1 MTLDELKAIRRSL
14 PEQVLK
20 TPVLPSP
27 YGWVQAESLQTTGS
41 YKLRAAFHVLQSLT
55 EEEKRRGAALT
66 SSGNFAQA
74 FAYAGK
80 VLGIPTVVVMQ
91 EGASGFKME
100 RTRSYGAELVLCEHN
115 FEARFAM
122 LKKLKEERGLTAIDH
137 MEDERVVHGHATVA
151 LDLLEQLPKPPQILV
166 PVSTAGLLAGVA
178 LAAKLT
184 DPTIKVIGVQPE
196 RANATALSFA
206 RGEVTSIARADSQ
219 CDALS
224 ASRPG
229 RVPFQLVQQY
239 VDDIVTVSEG
249 AISDAVRYLATEA
262 KLVVEP
268 GGAVGLAAQRSEK
281 VWGPAVAL
289 LSGGNLDPKRLATYL
304 S

>member
-1 MTLDELKAIRRSL
+1 MTLDDLKAIRRSL

-27 YGWVQAESLQTTGS
+27 QGWVHAESLQTTGS

-55 EEEKRRGAALT
+55 PEERRKGAALT

-80 VLGIPTVVVMQ
+80 ALGIPTVVVMQ
-91 EGASGFKME
+91 EGASSFKME
-100 RTRSYGAELVLCEHN
+100 RTRNYGAELVLCEHR
-115 FEARFAM
+115 FEARFEA
-122 LKKLKEERGLTAIDH
+122 LKKLQEERGITAIDH
-137 MEDERVVHGHATVA
+137 MEDERVIYGHATVA
-151 LDLLEQLPKPPQILV
+151 LDLLDQVKPPAVLV

-178 LAAKLT
+178 LAVKLT
-184 DPTIKVIGVQPE
+184 DPSIRVIGVQPAK
-196 RANATALSFA
+196 ANATALSFQA
-206 RGEVTSIARADSQ
+206 GRVTAIARAESQ

-229 RVPFQLVQQY
+229 NLPFALVQQY
-239 VDDIVTVSEG
+239 VDDVVTVSEE
-249 AISDAVRYLATEA
+249 AISEAVRYLATEA

-268 GGAVGLAAQRSEK
+268 GGAVGIAALRSGVVK
-281 VWGPAVAL
+281 APAAAI
-289 LSGGNLDPKRLATYL
+289 LSGGNLDPQRLASYL
-304 S
+304 A

>member
-1 MTLDELKAIRRSL
+1 MTLDDLKAIRRSL

-20 TPVLPSP
+20 TPVLPGP
-27 YGWVQAESLQTTGS
+27 YGWLHAESLQTTGS

-55 EEEKRRGAALT
+55 PEERKRGAALT

-100 RTRSYGAELVLCEHN
+100 RTKSYGAELVLCEHR
-115 FEARFAM
+115 FEARFEA
-122 LKKLKEERGLTAIDH
+122 LRKLQEERGITAIDH

-151 LDLLEQLPKPPQILV
+151 LDLLEQLKPPQILV

-178 LAAKLT
+178 MAVKLS
-184 DPTIKVIGVQPE
+184 DPSIRVIGVQPE
-196 RANATALSFA
+196 KANATALSFA
-206 RGEVTSIARADSQ
+206 QGEVTPIAKADSQ

-229 RVPFQLVQQY
+229 HLPFRLVQQF
-239 VDDIVTVSEG
+239 VDDVVTVSEE

-268 GGAVGLAAQRSEK
+268 GGAVGVAALRSG
-281 VWGPAVAL
+281 VVQAPAAAL
-289 LSGGNLDPKRLATYL
+289 LSGGNLDPRRLAGYL